1 MIIVMQAGAPEEQLQ
16 ALLRRV
22 EELGYHSHL
31 IRGTQRNVV
40 GAVGDE
46 RGKAKLQSL
55 EAMPGVASVVP
66 ILQPFKLASRE
77 FRTQKT
83 VVKVG
88 ETEIGGDRLA
98 LMVGPCSVE
107 SEAQILETARF
118 VKKAGATIL
127 RGGAF
132 KPRTSPYSFQGL
144 GEHGLELLARAREV
158 TGLKIVT
165 EVLNDRDVELVAKY
179 ADILQVGARNMH
191 NFALLNKVGEAQMP
205 VLLKRGMSATIQ
217 DLLMSAEYIL
227 SHGNYDVILCE
238 RGIRTFETAT
248 RFTLDLNAV
257 PVLQKLT
264 HLPVIVDP
272 SHGTGYSE
280 YVTAMARAGIAAG
293 ADGLMVEVHPKPEEA
308 LSDGVQSL
316 TPERFEELIRQL
328 KPVAKAVGRT
338 L

>member
-88 ETEIGGDRLA
+88 ETEIGADRLA

-328 KPVAKAVGRT
+328 KPVAEAVGRT